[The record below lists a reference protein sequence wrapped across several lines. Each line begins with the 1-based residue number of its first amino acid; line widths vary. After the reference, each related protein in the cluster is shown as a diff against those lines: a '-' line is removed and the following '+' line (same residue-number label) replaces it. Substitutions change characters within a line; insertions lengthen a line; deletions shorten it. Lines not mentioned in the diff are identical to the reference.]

1 MKIFMEENTLKKI
14 VMTAPSVARKKTPE
28 LVYRVSG
35 GGGQRLFITV
45 IKKKQT
51 VTIVMTS
58 LITVVLL
65 APTQKNSTDLC
76 ARLAAF

>member
-1 MKIFMEENTLKKI
+1 MEKLRVEDFMEKNTLKKI

-45 IKKKQT
+45 IKKNRRFL
-51 VTIVMTS
+51 S
-58 LITVVLL
+58 
-65 APTQKNSTDLC
+65 
-76 ARLAAF
+76 